1 MRIFNPGTVDKL
13 ISKLIGLIPAR
24 MRGLFYRVPF
34 LHAFLQ
40 KALIRLLDPSVAKV
54 RTISAG
60 PLKNFKLE
68 INIYNEK
75 FYWLATYEPRVQSC
89 LQQIITPGTVAYD
102 VGAHIGYF
110 SLLLSR
116 LCGPEGRVLAFEP
129 QPINYSRIL
138 KHIDL
143 NRLKNVEVFPIALSN
158 KMGVGVFR
166 DQDKSAEGCLIS
178 SSPDFKLSG
187 EDNSLLRSVRII
199 SLDEFVFNQG
209 HPLPGII
216 KIDTEGEE
224 ARIID
229 GMERLLSVGRPIIV
243 CEIHRPELG
252 TYIWRKL
259 DKKDYHFIDIEK
271 NMSSIIPQDN
281 WDTHHLLAY
290 PKELEPDLLF
300 RS

>member
-1 MRIFNPGTVDKL
+1 MRIFNPGTVDKI
-13 ISKLIGLIPAR
+13 ISRLIGLIPAR

-34 LHAFLQ
+34 MHAFLQ
-40 KALIRLLDPSVAKV
+40 KALIRLLDPGPAKV
-54 RTISAG
+54 RAITAG

-75 FYWLATYEPRVQSC
+75 FYWLATYERGVQSC
-89 LQQIITPGTVAYD
+89 LQQVVTRGAVAYD
-102 VGAHIGYF
+102 IGAHIGYF
-110 SLLLSR
+110 SLLLSL
-116 LCGPEGRVLAFEP
+116 LCGPDGKILAFEP
-129 QPINYSRIL
+129 EPLNYRRIL

-143 NRLKNVEVFPIALSN
+143 NGLKNVEVFPIAVS
-158 KMGVGVFR
+158 
-166 DQDKSAEGCLIS
+166 DKNGTGALWNLGDSAQGHLLHSSPNS
-178 SSPDFKLSG
+178 SSKG
-187 EDNSLLRSVRII
+187 EDNTSLRNVEIV

-209 HPLPGII
+209 HPPPGII

-229 GMERLLSVGRPIIV
+229 GMERLLSAVRPIIV

-252 TYIWRKL
+252 TDIWRKL

-271 NMSSIIPQDN
+271 NMSLILTQDN